1 MSLKAGKIKIAI
13 IIVVTALIAG
23 MGGVYAYQSQQKKKA
38 EIAAKKEAER
48 EKKLEAKASMPVT
61 NLTIA
66 PGREYTMKLDGTEA
80 KVKWSSGDNKIASI
94 NSKGVLTSK
103 AEGSTKVTAQY
114 FKKKFVANV
123 TVKQPA
129 RPTDVGV
136 DDGIKEVFLTFDD
149 GPSVN
154 TSKILDIL
162 KQNGVVGTFFVTAQN
177 PKSKDLMKRIL
188 KEGSAIGAHS
198 YTHEY
203 SIYRSEQ
210 TYFDDLNKIEDYIK
224 SATGKTT
231 KIVRFPGGSSNTIS
245 RHYATGIMKTLAAD
259 LEKKGYKYYD
269 WNISSGDAAGKLQPV
284 DALVR
289 NATGTK
295 HEKAIILMHDTQVKT
310 TTVEALPQIIKW
322 YKDNGYKFSTL
333 ENTAVQSHQPI
344 NN

>member
-1 MSLKAGKIKIAI
+1 MNLKSSKMKVT
-13 IIVVTALIAG
+13 IIVIVIALIAG
-23 MGGVYAYQSQQKKKA
+23 MCGVFAYQSNQKKKA

-80 KVKWSSGDNKIASI
+80 KVKWSTDNDKVASI

-114 FKKKFVANV
+114 FKKKFIANV

-154 TSKILDIL
+154 TAKILDIL

-203 SIYRSEQ
+203 SIYQSEQ

-224 SATGKTT
+224 SVTGKTT

-284 DALVR
+284 DALVH

-310 TTVEALPQIIKW
+310 TTVEALPQIIQW

>member
-1 MSLKAGKIKIAI
+1 MSLKSGKIKIAI
-13 IIVVTALIAG
+13 IIVVIALIAG

-94 NSKGVLTSK
+94 NSKGILTSK

-154 TSKILDIL
+154 TAKILDIL

-203 SIYRSEQ
+203 SIYQSEQ
-210 TYFDDLNKIEDYIK
+210 TYFDDLNKLEDYIE
-224 SATGKTT
+224 SVTGKTT

-333 ENTAVQSHQPI
+333 ENTAVQSHQNI

>member
-1 MSLKAGKIKIAI
+1 MSLKSGKMKIAI
-13 IIVVTALIAG
+13 IIVVVALIAG
-23 MGGVYAYQSQQKKKA
+23 MCGVFAYNSNQKKKA
-38 EIAAKKEAER
+38 EVAAKKEAAR
-48 EKKLEAKASMPVT
+48 EKKLEAKASMQVT

-80 KVKWSSGDNKIASI
+80 KVKWSTDDDKIASI

-114 FKKKFVANV
+114 FKKKFIANV
-123 TVKQPA
+123 TVKQPV

-154 TSKILDIL
+154 TAKILDIL

-203 SIYRSEQ
+203 SIYQSEQ
-210 TYFDDLNKIEDYIK
+210 TYFDDLNKLEDYIK
-224 SATGKTT
+224 SVTGKTT

-259 LEKKGYKYYD
+259 LERKGYKYYD

-333 ENTAVQSHQPI
+333 ENTAVQSHQNI

>member
-1 MSLKAGKIKIAI
+1 MNLKSSKVKMTIV
-13 IIVVTALIAG
+13 IVVIALIAG
-23 MGGVYAYQSQQKKKA
+23 MFGVFAYQSNQKRKA

-48 EKKLEAKASMPVT
+48 EKKLEAQASMPVT

-66 PGREYTMKLDGTEA
+66 PGREYTMKLDGTKA
-80 KVKWSSGDNKIASI
+80 KVKWSTDDKNIASI
-94 NSKGVLTSK
+94 NDKGVLTSK

-123 TVKQPA
+123 TVKQPKSVMA
-129 RPTDVGV
+129 TGV

-154 TSKILDIL
+154 TAKILE
-162 KQNGVVGTFFVTAQN
+162 
-177 PKSKDLMKRIL
+177 IL

-203 SIYRSEQ
+203 SIYKSEQ

-224 SATGKTT
+224 SVTGKKT
-231 KIVRFPGGSSNTIS
+231 KLVRFPGGSSNTIS

-269 WNISSGDAAGKLQPV
+269 WNVSSGDAAGKLQPV
-284 DALVR
+284 ETLVR

-295 HEKAIILMHDTQVKT
+295 QEKAVILMHDTQVKT

>member
-1 MSLKAGKIKIAI
+1 MSLKSGKMKIAI
-13 IIVVTALIAG
+13 IIVVVALIAG
-23 MGGVYAYQSQQKKKA
+23 MCGVFAYNSNQKKKA
-38 EIAAKKEAER
+38 EVAAKKEAAR
-48 EKKLEAKASMPVT
+48 EKKLEAKASMQVT

-80 KVKWSSGDNKIASI
+80 KVKWSTDDDKIASI

-114 FKKKFVANV
+114 FKKKFIANV
-123 TVKQPA
+123 TVKQPV

-154 TSKILDIL
+154 TAKILDIL

-203 SIYRSEQ
+203 SIYQSEQ
-210 TYFDDLNKIEDYIK
+210 TYFDDLNKLEDYIK
-224 SATGKTT
+224 SVTGKTT

-245 RHYATGIMKTLAAD
+245 RHYATGIMKTIAAD
-259 LEKKGYKYYD
+259 LERKGYKYYD

-333 ENTAVQSHQPI
+333 ENTAVQSHQNI

>member
-1 MSLKAGKIKIAI
+1 MNLKSSKMKVT
-13 IIVVTALIAG
+13 IIVIVIALIAG
-23 MGGVYAYQSQQKKKA
+23 MCGVFAYQSNQKKKA
-38 EIAAKKEAER
+38 EVAAKKEAER

-80 KVKWSSGDNKIASI
+80 KVKWSTDNDKIASI

-114 FKKKFVANV
+114 FKKKFIANV

-129 RPTDVGV
+129 RPTDAGV

-154 TSKILDIL
+154 TAKILDIL

-203 SIYRSEQ
+203 SIYQSEQ
-210 TYFDDLNKIEDYIK
+210 TYFDDLNKLEDYIK
-224 SATGKTT
+224 SVTGKTT

-259 LEKKGYKYYD
+259 LERKGYKYYD

-333 ENTAVQSHQPI
+333 ENTAVQSHQNI